1 MANSLSFNGIDL
13 SVYGLIVKTRGTP
26 VEFTADSVLVHNI
39 SYAGDSKVPPKNISL
54 EVAVLG
60 STVTELKSFMDSI
73 MLILNQPTDEQL
85 ILDTQTDRYWLA
97 RFKTLTGGYRGLKF
111 EGALDFTCHD
121 PFAYAVAPS
130 SDATAIANVV
140 ADNAVVDTGGNALIR
155 PVYTILSDAIRV
167 GTNVILHSDN
177 TDEEIEWIGNLAV
190 GTVLVFN
197 TALWVVTKNGVE
209 DMATVDG
216 QFPTLVQ
223 GGINLILT
231 AGFTGTLTVTWRDRF
246 C

>member
-13 SVYGLIVKTRGTP
+13 SQFGLIVKARGTP

-39 SYAGDSKVPPKNISL
+39 SYAAQSKVPPKNISL

-60 STVTELKSFMDSI
+60 STVAELKSFMDSI
-73 MLILNQPTDEQL
+73 MLVLNQPTDEQL

-97 RFKTLTGGYRGLKF
+97 RFKSRSGGYRGLKF
-111 EGALDFTCHD
+111 EGALAFTCHD
-121 PFAYAVAPS
+121 PFAYAVSPS
-130 SDATAIANVV
+130 SDVTAIVNAV
-140 ADNAVVDTGGNALIR
+140 ADNAAVDTGGNALIY
-155 PVYTILSDAIRV
+155 PVYTLLSDAIRV
-167 GTNVILHSDN
+167 GATVILHSNN
-177 TDEEIEWIGNLAV
+177 TDEEIEWTGDLAV
-190 GTVLVFN
+190 GTVLEIDTVN
-197 TALWVVTKNGVE
+197 WVVKKNTVE

-223 GGINLILT
+223 DTTNLILT
-231 AGFTGTLTVTWRDRF
+231 AGFTGTLTITWRNRY